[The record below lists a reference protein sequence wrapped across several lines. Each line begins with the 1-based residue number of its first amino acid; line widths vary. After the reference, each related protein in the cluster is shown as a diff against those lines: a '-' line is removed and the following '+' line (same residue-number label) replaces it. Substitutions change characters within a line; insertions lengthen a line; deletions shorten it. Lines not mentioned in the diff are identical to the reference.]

1 MMERRAAMVGR
12 AIRAMSG
19 RCEED
24 ISRVNCIE
32 DIKLKLTAALR
43 DCESIV
49 VDGWGAVWMLE
60 QLLRRSRNE
69 LEVKMVRNS
78 LQTV

>member
-24 ISRVNCIE
+24 ISKVNCIG
-32 DIKLKLTAALR
+32 DIRLKLTAALR

-49 VDGWGAVWMLE
+49 VDGWELFGCLN
-60 QLLRRSRNE
+60 QLLRRFRNE
-69 LEVKMVRNS
+69 LEVKVVRNS
-78 LQTV
+78 LQIS